1 MKGIRFAILL
11 AAGVLFLGTARMPA
25 QDHGNGQGNGN
36 GHGKGHDKHKH
47 DEDDHDK
54 YTYYQQNYRDSVHQ
68 WYGEHYSKLPH
79 GLAKKDQLPPG
90 LAKQLVRQGTLPPGL
105 QKKIYPC
112 PEGLERRLPPPPPDC
127 RNVLIGGHV
136 VLLNVHTNVVVD
148 FLHIEFY

>member
-1 MKGIRFAILL
+1 MKRIQFAILF
-11 AAGVLFLGTARMPA
+11 AASVLFWNSPALSA

-36 GHGKGHDKHKH
+36 GQGKGHGKNKHDTDKHS
-47 DEDDHDK
+47 
-54 YTYYQQNYRDSVHQ
+54 YYHQDYRDSVHQ
-68 WYGEHYSKLPH
+68 WYGEHYSNLPP

-90 LAKQLVRQGTLPPGL
+90 LEKQLIRNGSLPPGL
-105 QKKIYPC
+105 QKKIYLC